1 MDKILLAILQKKLE
15 SIAEEMATSLRLTAL
30 SPNIKERADFSTAI
44 FSAEGELLAQADA
57 IPVHL
62 GSMSASVIEGLKS
75 FRGTFSPG
83 DVIIHNSPFRGGTHL
98 PDITAITPVFVDD
111 TNHPQF
117 FVANR
122 AHHADVGGMV
132 PGSLPGTSTEVFQE
146 GMIIPPIKLFSKG
159 KLSEDL
165 LALLLENYRTPQE
178 RRGDFMAQV
187 GANRKGVKRMQEL
200 AREYGT
206 NTILKAQEILLKMT
220 ENATR
225 TFLVSLPDGEYEFT
239 DYLDSDGISSDPIP
253 IKATVHIKGDSAI
266 VDFDG
271 SAPQVK
277 GNANAP
283 LAVTK
288 SAVYYVFRCL
298 TGEHVPANSGGFRPI
313 EIRASEGSVVNP
325 VWPAAVSSGNTETS
339 QRIVDVVFGALAKA
353 TDIVPAASQGT
364 MNNVLVGGK
373 DPKTH
378 QLFSYYE
385 TIGGGTGATKSRN
398 GEDAIHS
405 HMTNTWNT
413 PIEALETAYP
423 IKVTAYRIR
432 KNSGGK
438 GVNKGG
444 DGIIR
449 EYEFLTSVTIS
460 LQTER
465 RIFAPWGLFGGENG
479 KQGRNILIRK
489 SGSIE
494 ELPGRITITAEPG
507 DRLRIETPG
516 GGGYGRREMKK
527 EKNI

>member
-1 MDKILLAILQKKLE
+1 MDRILLAILQKKLE

-44 FSAEGELLAQADA
+44 FSATGELIAQADA

-62 GSMSASVIEGLKS
+62 GSMSASVVEGLKA
-75 FRGTFSPG
+75 FKGTFEPG

-98 PDITAITPVFVDD
+98 PDITAIMPVFIEESDR
-111 TNHPQF
+111 PRF

-146 GMIIPPIKLFSKG
+146 GMIIPPVKLFSG
-159 KLSEDL
+159 GELSEDL
-165 LALLLENYRTPQE
+165 LSLLLENYRTPQE

-187 GANRKGVKRMQEL
+187 GANRKGVERMQEL
-200 AREYGT
+200 AKEYGT
-206 NTILKAQEILLKMT
+206 NTILTAQKVLLEMT

-225 TFLVSLPDGEYEFT
+225 SFIKSLEEGSYEFT
-239 DYLDSDGISSDPIP
+239 DYLDSDGISPEPIP
-253 IKATVHIKGDSAI
+253 IKVSVHIRGESAI
-266 VDFDG
+266 VDFEG
-271 SAPQVK
+271 TAPQVK

-313 EIRASEGSVVNP
+313 EIRAPKGCVVNP

-339 QRIVDVVFGALAKA
+339 QRIVDVVFGALAQA

-364 MNNVLVGGK
+364 MNNVLVGGR
-373 DPKTH
+373 DPQT
-378 QLFSYYE
+378 QRLFSYYE
-385 TIGGGTGATKSRN
+385 TIGGGTGATKNKN

-423 IKVTAYRIR
+423 IRVTAYYVR
-432 KNSGGK
+432 KDSGGR
-438 GVNKGG
+438 GLHRGG
-444 DGIIR
+444 DGIVR
-449 EYEFLTSVTIS
+449 EYEFLTPVTIS

-465 RIFAPWGLFGGENG
+465 RIFSPWGLYGGKKG
-479 KQGRNILIRK
+479 KVGRNLLIRK
-489 SGSIE
+489 NGEIE
-494 ELPGRITITAEPG
+494 ELPGRITITAEAG
-507 DRLRIETPG
+507 DRLRVETPG
-516 GGGYGRREMKK
+516 GGGYGKEEIQK
-527 EKNI
+527 EKKM